1 MKVITQRNKIASQTI
16 RLLLASIIGL
26 ACSVST
32 FTIASATPQ
41 KKSTRWV
48 STKLLDKALEQ
59 VSAQPVIADWA
70 SKTKQIL
77 EAVATAELTS
87 QQRIVQ
93 ISLLDQQRRRIDLLY
108 QRIAKSVLAE
118 DDRRLIFDQLQQ
130 LNHQLVRRT
139 VTWSAIAKLQG
150 DAGEATQQPELQPVE
165 FVLSGVNSQWSSYL
179 LLDELRAAFA
189 LPADDQKAKRLA
201 ARHTLA
207 RVFSVALKP
216 VQAKYVQSLFSE
228 ADIQLLKSYASRKV
242 DPSRIANRL
251 ELYETHP
258 GSRSGFLLNDVLQ
271 DLLWSD
277 DPAYRHAADVIQLY
291 YRNGNFRLTIS
302 EAFMNRLLP
311 QLPTIAEPV
320 SEMIQGALVSGRS
333 RVSNEVIVNLVP
345 DAHQLNF
352 QIQTNGR
359 VQSDTVAKTKGFRI
373 INQGHAT
380 FDVYKKISVNA
391 NGIDASQKAYS
402 TSTARQ
408 LLVGIQSKIDN
419 VPVFGKLARR
429 VAEKKV
435 HEQSP
440 EANQMFRRKVTQ
452 AAEARV
458 EEEIAKQ
465 VDVVRAA
472 ANKNLLQPLIA
483 LDLNPTPL
491 GLKTT
496 ESEIEI
502 RYRLAG
508 RDQMAANTARPATSN
523 RSMVTIQLH
532 QSLVN
537 NVIARLGLNGG
548 SFTGQELAKHLQ
560 DVLGLDVDASS
571 DENQE
576 DAQFKFAELDPI
588 RIDFKDGRVNVVIN
602 LDSLQVGGAAKP
614 IRRLSITAAY
624 TIEADGMQVRL
635 TQDDTG
641 TRVTSRGKRLR
652 LGDRAVVST
661 VMKMLFEPSYSL
673 NALPKKFRERPQAQ
687 SLVISSLIVYNG
699 WLAVEMDDVL
709 VVQSAPIER
718 SKPEPRLGENLRR
731 MFKQR

>member
-1 MKVITQRNKIASQTI
+1 MKVITQRNKITLQTI
-16 RLLLASIIGL
+16 RLLLASIVGL
-26 ACSVST
+26 VCAVST
-32 FTIASATPQ
+32 FTTASAVPQ

-48 STKLLDKALEQ
+48 STKLLDEALDQ
-59 VSAQPVIADWA
+59 VSAQPTVAGWA

-77 EAVATAELTS
+77 DVVASAELTTPE
-87 QQRIVQ
+87 RIVQ
-93 ISLLDQQRRRIDLLY
+93 ISLLDQQRRRIELLY
-108 QRIAKSVLAE
+108 PRLANSVLAE
-118 DDRRLIFDQLQQ
+118 NDRRLILDQLQQ

-139 VTWSAIAKLQG
+139 VTWSAIVNLQG
-150 DAGEATQQPELQPVE
+150 EASQQPELQPVD
-165 FVLSGVNSQWSSYL
+165 FVLSGVGSEWSDYL
-179 LLDELRAAFA
+179 LLDELQTAFA
-189 LPADDQKAKRLA
+189 LPADKQKAKRLA

-271 DLLWSD
+271 DLLWSE
-277 DPAYRHAADVIQLY
+277 DPAYQHAAEVIQLY

-320 SEMIQGALVSGRS
+320 SETIQGAVVSGRS

-373 INQGHAT
+373 MNQGHAT

-429 VAEKKV
+429 VAAKKV

-465 VDVVRAA
+465 VDVVRTA
-472 ANKNLLQPLIA
+472 ANKNLLQPLIE

-571 DENQE
+571 DENQK
-576 DAQFKFAELDPI
+576 DAQFKFAGLDPI

-661 VMKMLFEPSYSL
+661 VMKMLFQPSYSL

-709 VVQSAPIER
+709 VAQSAPIER

>member
-429 VAEKKV
+429 VAAKKV

-465 VDVVRAA
+465 VDVVRTA
-472 ANKNLLQPLIA
+472 ANKNLLQPLIERD
-483 LDLNPTPL
+483 LDPTPL

>member
-150 DAGEATQQPELQPVE
+150 DAGEATQQPELQPVD

-465 VDVVRAA
+465 VDVVRTA
-472 ANKNLLQPLIA
+472 ANKNLLQPLIE

-602 LDSLQVGGAAKP
+602 LDSLQVGGTAKP

-709 VVQSAPIER
+709 VAQSAPIER

>member
-1 MKVITQRNKIASQTI
+1 MKVITQRNKIALQTI

-59 VSAQPVIADWA
+59 VSAQPIIADWA

-150 DAGEATQQPELQPVE
+150 DAGEATQQPELQPVD
-165 FVLSGVNSQWSSYL
+165 FVLSGVGSEWSDYL
-179 LLDELRAAFA
+179 LLDELQTAFA
-189 LPADDQKAKRLA
+189 LPADKQKAKRLA
-201 ARHTLA
+201 ARQTLA
-207 RVFSVALKP
+207 RVFSMTLKP

-320 SEMIQGALVSGRS
+320 SETIQGAVVSGRS

-373 INQGHAT
+373 MNQGHAT

-429 VAEKKV
+429 VAAKKV

-465 VDVVRAA
+465 VDVVRTA
-472 ANKNLLQPLIA
+472 ANKNLLQPLIE

-571 DENQE
+571 DENQK

-661 VMKMLFEPSYSL
+661 VMKMLFQPSYSL
-673 NALPKKFRERPQAQ
+673 DALPKKFRERPQAQ

-709 VVQSAPIER
+709 VAQSAPIER

>member
-1 MKVITQRNKIASQTI
+1 MKVITQRNKIALQTI
-16 RLLLASIIGL
+16 RLLLASIVGL
-26 ACSVST
+26 VCAVST
-32 FTIASATPQ
+32 FTTASAVPQ

-48 STKLLDKALEQ
+48 STKLLDEALDQ
-59 VSAQPVIADWA
+59 VSAQPIIAGWA

-77 EAVATAELTS
+77 DVVASAELTTPE
-87 QQRIVQ
+87 RIVQ

-118 DDRRLIFDQLQQ
+118 DDRRLIFGQLQQ

-150 DAGEATQQPELQPVE
+150 DAGEATQQPELQPVD
-165 FVLSGVNSQWSSYL
+165 FVLSGVGSEWSDYL
-179 LLDELRAAFA
+179 LLDELQTAFA
-189 LPADDQKAKRLA
+189 LPADKQKAKRLA
-201 ARHTLA
+201 ARQTLA

-216 VQAKYVQSLFSE
+216 AQAQYVQSLFSE

-320 SEMIQGALVSGRS
+320 SETIQGAVVSGRS

-373 INQGHAT
+373 MNQGHAT

-429 VAEKKV
+429 VAAKKV

-465 VDVVRAA
+465 VDVVRTA
-472 ANKNLLQPLIA
+472 ANKNLLQPLIE

-571 DENQE
+571 DENQK
-576 DAQFKFAELDPI
+576 DAQFKFAGLDPI
-588 RIDFKDGRVNVVIN
+588 RIDFKDGRINVVIN

-661 VMKMLFEPSYSL
+661 VMKMLFQPSYSL
-673 NALPKKFRERPQAQ
+673 NALPKKFRERPQAL

-709 VVQSAPIER
+709 VAQSAPIER